1 MLHNPQFYRVLPHFL
16 HPKLERKKFVTICPA
31 SIVPLQSGRQRI
43 IIISKLFRNRNFIF
57 MLSIVLG
64 LAVGQGA
71 VWTKP
76 LLLPALAVSMTLST
90 ISITNR
96 DLASIKN
103 TPRLIPIA
111 LLLNYV
117 VLGGVMLLMAR
128 WLIDNSDVWLGF
140 LVITA
145 MPPAISV
152 VPFSYMLGG
161 NTVFALLGTTGLYL
175 AALGLTPAIMML
187 LLGAELLNPVKLLL
201 ILVQLIV
208 IPLAISRILLFKGLA
223 QSIDRWRDTAINWC
237 IFTVN
242 FTIIGLNREVFFG
255 QPDVLLK
262 VIIIAAAVTFG
273 IGHATNYIAR
283 KLSRDRPTSISWMV
297 MSTRKNTG
305 LASVVAIAFLSE
317 RAAFPAA
324 VCAIFEV
331 LSIMWWGFYFKKRG
345 QVNL

>member
-1 MLHNPQFYRVLPHFL
+1 
-16 HPKLERKKFVTICPA
+16 
-31 SIVPLQSGRQRI
+31 
-43 IIISKLFRNRNFIF
+43 

-64 LAVGQGA
+64 LAAGQGA

-96 DLASIKN
+96 DLASIRS
-103 TPRLIPIA
+103 TPRLIPMA

-117 VLGGVMLLMAR
+117 VLGGIMLLMAR
-128 WLIDNSDVWLGF
+128 WLIVDPDIRLGF
-140 LVITA
+140 LVIAA

-152 VPFSYMLGG
+152 VPFSYILGG

-175 AALGLTPAIMML
+175 AALGLTPVIMLL
-187 LLGAELLNPVKLLL
+187 LLGADFLNPVEVLL

-208 IPLAISRILLFKGLA
+208 IPLAVSRILLFKGLA
-223 QSIDRWRDTAINWC
+223 QSIDKWRDTAINWC
-237 IFTVN
+237 IFIVT

-255 QPDVLLK
+255 QLDVLLK
-262 VIIIAAAVTFG
+262 VVIIAAAVTFG
-273 IGHATNYIAR
+273 IGHATHYIAR
-283 KLSRDRPTSISWMV
+283 KLHTDDPTSISWMI

-324 VCAIFEV
+324 VCVIFEV
-331 LSIMWWGFYFKKRG
+331 SSIIWWGFYFKRRG
-345 QVNL
+345 QANL

>member
-1 MLHNPQFYRVLPHFL
+1 MPSRYSSA
-16 HPKLERKKFVTICPA
+16 TIRWA
-31 SIVPLQSGRQRI
+31 KESIEELLKGYFPSPPVARFRYFKRFI
-43 IIISKLFRNRNFIF
+43 IIIGKLLRDRNFIF
-57 MLSIVLG
+57 MLSIVLA
-64 LAVGQGA
+64 LAIGQGA

-76 LLLPALAVSMTLST
+76 LLLPALAVAMTLST

-96 DLASIKN
+96 DLASIKS
-103 TPRLIPIA
+103 TPRLIPVS

-117 VLGGVMLLMAR
+117 VLGGIVLLMTR
-128 WLIDNSDVWLGF
+128 GLIDDSDVWLGL

-161 NTVFALLGTTGLYL
+161 NMVFALIGTTGLYL

-187 LLGAELLNPVKLLL
+187 LLGADFLKPVELML

-208 IPLAISRILLFKGLA
+208 IPLVISRILLSKGLA
-223 QSIDRWRDTAINWC
+223 QSIDRWRDTAVNWC
-237 IFTVN
+237 VFIVN
-242 FTIIGLNREVFFG
+242 FTIIGLNRQILFD

-262 VIIIAAAVTFG
+262 VVIIAAAVTFG
-273 IGHATNYIAR
+273 IGHATNYIAG
-283 KLSRDRPTSISWMV
+283 KLHIDWPTRISWMV
-297 MSTRKNTG
+297 MSTRKNSG
-305 LASVVAIAFLSE
+305 LASVIAIAFLSE

-324 VCAIFEV
+324 IFVIFEV
-331 LSIMWWGFYFKKRG
+331 LSIMWWGFYLKRRG

>member
-1 MLHNPQFYRVLPHFL
+1 
-16 HPKLERKKFVTICPA
+16 
-31 SIVPLQSGRQRI
+31 
-43 IIISKLFRNRNFIF
+43 
-57 MLSIVLG
+57 MLSIILG
-64 LAVGQGA
+64 LVAGQGA

-90 ISITNR
+90 ISITNH
-96 DLASIKN
+96 DLTSIKN
-103 TPRLIPIA
+103 TPRLIPMA

-117 VLGGVMLLMAR
+117 VLGGIMLLLAR
-128 WLIDNSDVWLGF
+128 WLIVDSDVWLGF
-140 LVITA
+140 LIIIA

-152 VPFSYMLGG
+152 VPFSYILGG

-175 AALGLTPAIMML
+175 VALGLTPVMMML
-187 LLGAELLNPVKLLL
+187 LLGADFLNPVEVLL

-237 IFTVN
+237 VFIVT
-242 FTIIGLNREVFFG
+242 FTIIGLNREIFFG
-255 QPDVLLK
+255 QPDVLLR
-262 VIIIAAAVTFG
+262 VVIIAAAATFG
-273 IGHATNYIAR
+273 IGHATHYIAR
-283 KLSRDRPTSISWMV
+283 KLHIDDPTSVSWMI

-331 LSIMWWGFYFKKRG
+331 SSIMWWGYYFKRAVK
-345 QVNL
+345 

>member
-1 MLHNPQFYRVLPHFL
+1 
-16 HPKLERKKFVTICPA
+16 
-31 SIVPLQSGRQRI
+31 
-43 IIISKLFRNRNFIF
+43 

-64 LAVGQGA
+64 LAIGQGA

-76 LLLPALAVSMTLST
+76 LLLPVLAVAMTLST

-96 DLASIKN
+96 DLASIKS
-103 TPRLIPIA
+103 TPRLIPIS

-117 VLGGVMLLMAR
+117 VLGGIILLMAR
-128 WLIDNSDVWLGF
+128 GLIDDSDIWLGL

-161 NTVFALLGTTGLYL
+161 NMAFALIGTTGLYL

-187 LLGAELLNPVKLLL
+187 LLGADFLNPVELML

-208 IPLAISRILLFKGLA
+208 IPLVISRILLSKGLA
-223 QSIDRWRDTAINWC
+223 QSIDRWRDTAVNWC
-237 IFTVN
+237 IFIVN
-242 FTIIGLNREVFFG
+242 FTIIGLNRQILFG

-262 VIIIAAAVTFG
+262 VVIIAAAVTFG
-273 IGHATNYIAR
+273 IGHATNYIAG
-283 KLSRDRPTSISWMV
+283 KLHIDWPTRISWMV
-297 MSTRKNTG
+297 MSTRKNSG
-305 LASVVAIAFLSE
+305 LASIIAIAFLSE
-317 RAAFPAA
+317 RATFPAA
-324 VCAIFEV
+324 IFAIFEI
-331 LSIMWWGFYFKKRG
+331 LSIMWWGFYLKRRG